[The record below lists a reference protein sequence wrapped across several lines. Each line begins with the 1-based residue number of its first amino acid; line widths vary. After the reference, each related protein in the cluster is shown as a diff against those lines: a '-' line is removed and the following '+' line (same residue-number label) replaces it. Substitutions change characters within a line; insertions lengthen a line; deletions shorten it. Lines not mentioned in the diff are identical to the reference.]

1 MSDEIP
7 DWLAEMRD
15 QQFEDVPNQELAEE
29 PTIEPPQ
36 PQIDDVGLP
45 ETLESPEPQFDMVE
59 DLREQIGEPEQDLDY
74 GERPQIVQW
83 LMEQEFTRFLMR
95 LQPWQRFVLAFAL
108 FMDIAVCGCML
119 LLITQ
124 KVWPPF

>member
-15 QQFEDVPNQELAEE
+15 QQFEDVPNEELTEE
-29 PTIEPPQ
+29 PTVEPPQ
-36 PQIDDVGLP
+36 LRIDDAGFP
-45 ETLESPEPQFDMVE
+45 ETPESPEPQFDMVG

-74 GERPQIVQW
+74 RERSPIVQM
-83 LMEQEFTRFLMR
+83 LMEQEFVRFLMR

-108 FMDIAVCGCML
+108 FMDVALCGCMA

-124 KVWPPF
+124 KVWLPF